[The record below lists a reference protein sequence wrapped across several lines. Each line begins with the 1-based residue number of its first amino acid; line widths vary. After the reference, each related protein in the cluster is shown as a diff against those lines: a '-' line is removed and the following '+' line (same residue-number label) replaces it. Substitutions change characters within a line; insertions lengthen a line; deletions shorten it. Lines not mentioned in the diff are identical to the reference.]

1 MQELH
6 SPEQAAQ
13 WLLAHVTGTLRT
25 DSRQVQAGD
34 GLIAWPGA
42 ASDARAHV
50 PAAILQGAS
59 ACIVEKTGVDSY
71 QFSSEKIACYA
82 QLKADSGPIAAAYF
96 EQPSHQLDVLAVT
109 GTNGKTSTAWW
120 LAQALSRLTPARPC
134 GLVGT
139 LGMGHVAET
148 GAPMSGLLSTGLT
161 TPDPVL
167 FQYTLRRFVDEGLQ
181 ACAVEASSIGLQERR
196 LDGTRIRTA
205 IFTNFTQDHLDYHG
219 SMADY
224 WEAKAALFEW
234 PDLKA
239 AVINVDGEQGAALAE
254 TLAKRTLDLWTVS
267 ASGPARLQARDI
279 ALGQQG
285 LRFTICESDE
295 SHVLE
300 TALIG
305 HFNVSNL
312 LGVIAAMRTLGV
324 VLADA
329 VAACCGLRSVPGRME
344 LVNGDEGAEASVGTP
359 IVVVDYAHTPDALA
373 KALQA
378 LRPLAAQRG
387 GQLWCVFGCGGGRDA
402 LKRPLMGAVAAK
414 EADMV
419 VVTSDNPRFE
429 KPEAIISQILL
440 GLEGD
445 VQVNV
450 QADRALAIAQT
461 LAEANAND
469 VVLIAGKGHEEEQ
482 DVAGV
487 RHPFSDRRHAQLAL
501 QRRIASTQ
509 GAHP

>member
-13 WLLAHVTGTLRT
+13 WLRSHVTGTLKT
-25 DSRQVQAGD
+25 DSRQVRAGD
-34 GLIAWPGA
+34 GFIAWPGA

-50 PAAILQGAS
+50 PAAVSQGAS
-59 ACIVEKTGVDSY
+59 ACIVEKTGVSRY
-71 QFSSEKIACYA
+71 QFSSEKIASYGG
-82 QLKADSGPIAAAYF
+82 LKAASGPIAAAYF
-96 EQPSHQLDVLAVT
+96 EQPSSQLDVLAVT

-120 LAQALSRLTPARPC
+120 LAQALSRLSSARPC

-139 LGMGHVAET
+139 LGMGRVAET
-148 GAPMSGLLSTGLT
+148 GAPMAEIISTGLT

-167 FQYTLRRFVDEGLQ
+167 FQHTLRRFVNEGLQ
-181 ACAVEASSIGLQERR
+181 ACAVEASSIGVQERR
-196 LDGTRIRTA
+196 LDGTRIHTA
-205 IFTNFTQDHLDYHG
+205 VFTNFTQDHLDYHG
-219 SMADY
+219 SMAEY
-224 WEAKAALFEW
+224 WQAKAELFDW

-239 AVINVDGEQGAALAE
+239 AVINLDDEQGAALAE
-254 TLAKRTLDLWTVS
+254 TLAKTQTKKTLDLWTVS
-267 ASGPARLQARDI
+267 TQRAARLQACDI
-279 ALGQQG
+279 SLGSQG
-285 LRFTICESDE
+285 LRFTMSEGEE
-295 SHVLE
+295 SHVLQ

-305 HFNVSNL
+305 QFNVNNL

-324 VLADA
+324 PLGDA
-329 VAACCGLRSVPGRME
+329 VVACTNLRSVPGRME
-344 LVNGDEGAEASVGTP
+344 LVNAGELQTQP
-359 IVVVDYAHTPDALA
+359 LVVVDYAHTPDALA

-378 LRPLAAQRG
+378 LRPMAAQRG

-402 LKRPLMGAVAAK
+402 SKRPLMGAVAAK

-419 VVTSDNPRFE
+419 VVTSDNPRHE

-445 VQVNV
+445 AQMNV

-461 LAEANAND
+461 MAEARAND
-469 VVLIAGKGHEEEQ
+469 VVLIAGKGHEEYQE
-482 DVAGV
+482 VAGV
-487 RHPFSDRRHAQLAL
+487 RHPFTDRLHAQLAL
-501 QRRIASTQ
+501 QRRVATQQ